1 MSGERDTSQDPMLPI
16 GFRENVSRV
25 LRQQALL
32 RRIKRALPD
41 LRREY
46 LSYGSDQYLPQLDH
60 FLALKRAGARE
71 SDVVPLE
78 LSIAVQRAI
87 AYTSAFHRH

>member
-16 GFRENVSRV
+16 GLRENVSRV

-46 LSYGSDQYLPQLDH
+46 LSYGPDQYLPQLDH
-60 FLALKRAGARE
+60 FLALTRAGARE

-78 LSIAVQRAI
+78 LSLAVQRAI
-87 AYTSAFHRH
+87 ARTSTLHRC